1 MFVQENDCQHLNLL
15 AVVIFFG
22 RKKSQFSTDPKSLW
36 AQNRFGSQIPET
48 NKTIGL
54 LTIMT
59 TFLGVLRLG
68 GGPDPKT
75 GTGWK
80 YWAATDTICKC
91 ILGSNHFEPRI
102 STMFMIF
109 ILLRDQSVHRKFDI
123 SGDLRFKTNEQMTLP
138 GGKTNG
144 SDSFLL
150 S

>member
-36 AQNRFGSQIPET
+36 AQNRFGRQIPET
-48 NKTIGL
+48 NKTKGL

>member
-36 AQNRFGSQIPET
+36 AQNRFGRQIPET
-48 NKTIGL
+48 NKTKGL

-59 TFLGVLRLG
+59 TFFGVLRLG

>member
-48 NKTIGL
+48 NKTKGL

-75 GTGWK
+75 GTG
-80 YWAATDTICKC
+80 
-91 ILGSNHFEPRI
+91 
-102 STMFMIF
+102 
-109 ILLRDQSVHRKFDI
+109 
-123 SGDLRFKTNEQMTLP
+123 
-138 GGKTNG
+138 
-144 SDSFLL
+144 
-150 S
+150 